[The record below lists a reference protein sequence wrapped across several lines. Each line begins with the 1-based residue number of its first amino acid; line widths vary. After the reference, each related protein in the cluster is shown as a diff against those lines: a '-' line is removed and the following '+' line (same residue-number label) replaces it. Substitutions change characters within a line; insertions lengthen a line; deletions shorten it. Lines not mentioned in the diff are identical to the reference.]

1 MVVDM
6 GDFLFQLVITH
17 LPGRKKGGWMVLCV
31 GSRLMEQP
39 VLLCLLTLY
48 MFGRIPCS
56 SIDNGCRRVVKDIK
70 LWQLLIMTL
79 MNSQKI
85 SSP

>member
-1 MVVDM
+1 MISYSS
-6 GDFLFQLVITH
+6 LLSRIC
-17 LPGRKKGGWMVLCV
+17 LAEKKGGWMVLCV

-39 VLLCLLTLY
+39 ALLRLLTLY

-70 LWQLLIMTL
+70 L
-79 MNSQKI
+79 
-85 SSP
+85 

>member
-1 MVVDM
+1 M

-17 LPGRKKGGWMVLCV
+17 LPGRKKGGGWMVLCV

-39 VLLCLLTLY
+39 ILLRLLTLY

-56 SIDNGCRRVVKDIK
+56 SIDNG
-70 LWQLLIMTL
+70 
-79 MNSQKI
+79 
-85 SSP
+85 

>member
-1 MVVDM
+1 
-6 GDFLFQLVITH
+6 
-17 LPGRKKGGWMVLCV
+17 MVLCV

-39 VLLCLLTLY
+39 ALLRLLTLY

-70 LWQLLIMTL
+70 L
-79 MNSQKI
+79 
-85 SSP
+85 

>member
-1 MVVDM
+1 M

-39 VLLCLLTLY
+39 ALLCLLTLY

-56 SIDNGCRRVVKDIK
+56 S
-70 LWQLLIMTL
+70 LIMVVGESL
-79 MNSQKI
+79 RILNYGSY
-85 SSP
+85 

>member
-1 MVVDM
+1 M
-6 GDFLFQLVITH
+6 GDFLFQLVITP

-39 VLLCLLTLY
+39 VLLRLLTLY

-56 SIDNGCRRVVKDIK
+56 SIDNG
-70 LWQLLIMTL
+70 
-79 MNSQKI
+79 
-85 SSP
+85 

>member
-1 MVVDM
+1 MISCSS
-6 GDFLFQLVITH
+6 LLSRIC
-17 LPGRKKGGWMVLCV
+17 LAEKKGVDGFVC

-39 VLLCLLTLY
+39 ALLRLLTLY

-70 LWQLLIMTL
+70 L
-79 MNSQKI
+79 
-85 SSP
+85 